1 MFVKQGEKLEHVG
14 ILHHNPQGEVV
25 FLHRTSGGK
34 PNPLAPPG
42 QFFEPHYTT
51 LPLHPQAA
59 WDMFDGAA
67 ESQNYRYPK
76 SRIQSGILKQCHLIS
91 GTQLL
96 YEADCSDAAVSF
108 SEDQLP
114 LPVITQED
122 LQGTTLGLAYE
133 LSKSLL
139 IALQQFMQAPDHQFL
154 KNLDQLK

>member
-1 MFVKQGEKLEHVG
+1 M
-14 ILHHNPQGEVV
+14 V

-34 PNPLAPPG
+34 LNPLATPG

-59 WDMFDGAA
+59 WDMFEGAA

-76 SRIQSGILKQCHLIS
+76 PRIQTGMLDQCKLVS

-96 YEADCSDAAVSF
+96 YTPDCSGAAVSI
-108 SEDQLP
+108 SEDKLP

-122 LQGTTLGLAYE
+122 LQGTQLGLAYE
-133 LSKSLL
+133 VSQSLF
-139 IALQQFMQAPDHQFL
+139 IALQQFMQVPDHQFL
-154 KNLDQLK
+154 KNLEQLK